1 MFRPFAS
8 HLGILMV
15 RRISVGEDGDEVLY
29 GTTDGK
35 VGLVQLS
42 R

>member
-1 MFRPFAS
+1 MFFSP
-8 HLGILMV
+8 L
-15 RRISVGEDGDEVLY
+15 GEDGDEVLY

-35 VGLVQLS
+35 VGLIQLS